1 VWHALISPLLEVVSL
16 TADAIG
22 DGAYKVTL
30 VVSNRGWLPTNV
42 TEKATERSATF
53 PVEATISVPEGAEIV
68 SGDKKVELGQLTGR
82 ALKRSMLWWGSE
94 DSTTERA
101 KAEWV
106 VRAPDGGTVEVVARH
121 QRAGVVRRTLDL
133 S

>member
-1 VWHALISPLLEVVSL
+1 
-16 TADAIG
+16 
-22 DGAYKVTL
+22 
-30 VVSNRGWLPTNV
+30 VSNRGWLPTNV

-53 PVEATISVPEGAEIV
+53 PVEATISVTEGAELV
-68 SGDKKVELGQLTGR
+68 SGDKRVELGQLSGR

-106 VRAPDGGTVEVVARH
+106 VRAPEGGAVEVVARH
-121 QRAGVVRRTLDL
+121 QRAGVVRRTVDL
-133 S
+133 G